1 MLQLIFLMQSI
12 ELQLYT
18 KSIILYTQEKYA
30 CDLQDRICR
39 K

>member
-1 MLQLIFLMQSI
+1 MLQFIFLMQSI

-18 KSIILYTQEKYA
+18 KSIILYTQKKYA

-39 K
+39 N